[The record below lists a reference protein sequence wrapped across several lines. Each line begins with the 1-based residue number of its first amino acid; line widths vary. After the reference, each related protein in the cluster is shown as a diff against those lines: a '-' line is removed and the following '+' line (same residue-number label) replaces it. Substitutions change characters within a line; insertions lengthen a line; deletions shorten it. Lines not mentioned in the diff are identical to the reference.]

1 MIKTFFLLLIS
12 IILTAQPKVKLGIDI
27 LTENN
32 FEILLGKR
40 VGLITNHTGVNS
52 KLVSTL
58 KIFKENKAINLVA
71 VFSPEHGVKGTI
83 GAGQKFSDSIDA
95 ANNIKFYS
103 LYGNTQKPTKEMMD
117 EIDILVYDIQDIGCR
132 SYTYISTL
140 GNCMEAAAEFSKK
153 LIVLDRPNPL
163 GGLKIEG
170 NLPDEEMLSF
180 VCKFKIPY
188 VYGLTCGELALML
201 NEERMLTN
209 RMKCDLHVVK
219 MDGWK
224 RNMIFGDTGL
234 LWVPTSPNV
243 PHHETPFYLVASGIL
258 GELVTVGIGITFTL
272 SFQTFAAEWINEEL
286 LAEQM
291 NALNLPGVIFRP
303 ISYKPYYG
311 VWKDVVLN
319 GVQIHITD
327 FEKVNLTEMQF
338 YFMQV
343 NKKLYPDKDI
353 FKLATN
359 ARLKMFDMVL
369 GSKNIRQ
376 AFTKRWRVADIKR
389 YFARDIESFRNISKK
404 YYLYN

>member
-1 MIKTFFLLLIS
+1 MIKTLLLFLIS
-12 IILTAQPKVKLGIDI
+12 VVLSAQPKVKLGIDV
-27 LTENN
+27 LTENC
-32 FEILLGKR
+32 FDILIGKR

-58 KIFKENKAINLVA
+58 NIFKENSNINLRA

-83 GAGQKFSDSIDA
+83 GAGQKFSDSVD
-95 ANNIKFYS
+95 NKSGIKFYS

-117 EIDILVYDIQDIGCR
+117 AIDILVYDIQDIGCR

-140 GNCMEAAAEFSKK
+140 GNCMEAAAEYSKK
-153 LIVLDRPNPL
+153 IIVLDRPNPL

-170 NLPDEEMLSF
+170 NLPDEEMLNF

-188 VYGLTCGELALML
+188 VYGLTCGELASML

-209 RMKCDLHVVK
+209 RVKCDLQIIK

-224 RNMIFGDTGL
+224 RNMFFSDTGL
-234 LWVPTSPNV
+234 IWVPTSPNV
-243 PHHETPFYLVASGIL
+243 PHQETPFYLVASGIL

-272 SFQTFAAEWINEEL
+272 SFQTFAAEWINEEI
-286 LAEQM
+286 LAEKM

-311 VWKDVVLN
+311 VWKDKVLN

-359 ARLKMFDMVL
+359 TRLKMFDMVL
-369 GSKNIRQ
+369 GSKTIRQ
-376 AFTKRWRVADIKR
+376 AFTKRWRVSDIHK
-389 YFARDIESFRNISKK
+389 YFYRDIESFRNTSKK